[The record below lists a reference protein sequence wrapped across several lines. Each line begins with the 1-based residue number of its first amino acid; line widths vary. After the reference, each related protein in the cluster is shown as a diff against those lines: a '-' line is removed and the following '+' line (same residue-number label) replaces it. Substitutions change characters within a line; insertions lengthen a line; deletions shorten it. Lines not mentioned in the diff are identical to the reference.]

1 MNKQTARD
9 YLSIIILPYP
19 LLLLY
24 GLTSQKQLIRADV
37 ERWSQ
42 IQRQSGPFFWRLL
55 LLCHDKVFR
64 TIFYH
69 RIKQDSFT
77 AELFMRIL
85 AIVYRPESTLKI
97 FTNDIGP
104 GLFIQH
110 GISTIIAARRI
121 GSNCW
126 INQQVTLGFTNND
139 DCPQIGNE
147 VQIGCGAIV
156 LGDIKVG
163 DFAKIGAGAVIIK
176 DVPAKCTAVGV
187 PGRIVRKQN
196 QQANNKLQQ

>member
-1 MNKQTARD
+1 MNKQTVKD
-9 YLSIIILPYP
+9 YLAIVILPYP

-42 IQRQSGPFFWRLL
+42 IQRQSGPFLWRLS

-69 RIKQDSFT
+69 RIKDDMLVV
-77 AELFMRIL
+77 ELFMRFL
-85 AIVYRPESTLKI
+85 AILYRPESTLKI

-110 GISTIIAARRI
+110 GISTIIAARSI

-126 INQQVTLGFTNND
+126 INQQVTLGYTNND

-147 VQIGCGAIV
+147 VQVGCGAIV

-163 DFAKIGAGAVIIK
+163 DCAKIGAGAVIIK
-176 DVPAKCTAVGV
+176 DVPAGCTVVGV
-187 PGRIVRKQN
+187 PGRIVRKES
-196 QQANNKLQQ
+196 QQANNELQP

>member
-1 MNKQTARD
+1 
-9 YLSIIILPYP
+9 
-19 LLLLY
+19 
-24 GLTSQKQLIRADV
+24 
-37 ERWSQ
+37 
-42 IQRQSGPFFWRLL
+42 
-55 LLCHDKVFR
+55 
-64 TIFYH
+64 
-69 RIKQDSFT
+69 
-77 AELFMRIL
+77 MRIL

-110 GISTIIAARRI
+110 GISTIIAARSI

-126 INQQVTLGFTNND
+126 INQQVTLGYTNND

-156 LGDIKVG
+156 LGDIQVG

-176 DVPAKCTAVGV
+176 DVPAGCTAVGV
-187 PGRIVRKQN
+187 PGRIVRKEN
-196 QQANNKLQQ
+196 QQANNKLKQ